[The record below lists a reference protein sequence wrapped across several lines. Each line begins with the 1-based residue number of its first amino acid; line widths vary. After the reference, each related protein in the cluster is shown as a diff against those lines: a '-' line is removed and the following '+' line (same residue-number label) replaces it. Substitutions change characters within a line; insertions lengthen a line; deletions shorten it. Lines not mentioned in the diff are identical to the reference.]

1 MKLKNVIKKTLY
13 FTGLLSTTFTFL
25 GSFFKIMHWPGASV
39 MIIMGA
45 FSFAFIFIPLLI
57 FIKLK
62 EVSFL
67 FDKLIYSIG
76 VLLGTIL
83 MVGFIFK
90 LMHWPWATILMLS
103 SIVIF
108 NFVYIPLYF
117 ISRFKREELKF
128 NTVVNSVVMFSFGSI
143 LLALFDFTL

>member
-1 MKLKNVIKKTLY
+1 MKKLLY
-13 FTGLLSTTFTFL
+13 LIGLFSTIFTFF
-25 GSFFKIMHWPGASV
+25 GSIFKIMHWPGASV

-45 FSFAFIFIPLLI
+45 FSFAFIFIPILI
-57 FIKLK
+57 FIKFK

-67 FDKLIYSIG
+67 FDNFIYSIG
-76 VLLGTIL
+76 IALGTIL
-83 MVGFIFK
+83 MIGFIFK

-117 ISRFKREELKF
+117 ISRLKREELKF

-143 LLALFDFTL
+143 LLALFDLTT

>member
-1 MKLKNVIKKTLY
+1 MRKSLY
-13 FTGLLSTTFTFL
+13 FTGLLSTIFTFM

-57 FIKLK
+57 FIKFK
-62 EVSFL
+62 EDSFL
-67 FDKLIYSIG
+67 FDKFIYSIG

>member
-1 MKLKNVIKKTLY
+1 MKKLLY
-13 FTGLLSTTFTFL
+13 LIGLFSTIFTFF
-25 GSFFKIMHWPGASV
+25 GSIFKIMHWPGASV

-57 FIKLK
+57 FIKFK

-67 FDKLIYSIG
+67 FDNFIYSIG
-76 VLLGTIL
+76 IALGTIL
-83 MVGFIFK
+83 MIGFIFK

-117 ISRFKREELKF
+117 ISRLKREELKF

-143 LLALFDFTL
+143 LLALFDLTI

>member
-1 MKLKNVIKKTLY
+1 MKKILY
-13 FTGLLSTTFTFL
+13 LIGLISTIFTFL

-39 MIIMGA
+39 MIIIGA
-45 FSFAFIFIPLLI
+45 FSFAFVFIPLLI
-57 FIKLK
+57 SIKFK
-62 EVSFL
+62 EVTFL
-67 FDKLIYSIG
+67 FDKFIYSIG
-76 VLLGTIL
+76 IALGTTL

-117 ISRFKREELKF
+117 LSRLKREELKF

-143 LLALFDFTL
+143 LLALFDMTI

>member
-1 MKLKNVIKKTLY
+1 MKKSLY
-13 FTGLLSTTFTFL
+13 LIGLLSTIFTFF
-25 GSFFKIMHWPGASV
+25 GSIFKIMHWPGTSV

-57 FIKLK
+57 FIKFK
-62 EVSFL
+62 EVSFMSDN
-67 FDKLIYSIG
+67 FIYSIG
-76 VLLGTIL
+76 ILLGTIL
-83 MVGFIFK
+83 MIGFIFK

-103 SIVIF
+103 SILIF

-117 ISRFKREELKF
+117 ISRLKREELKF

-143 LLALFDFTL
+143 LLALFDMTI

>member
-1 MKLKNVIKKTLY
+1 MKKLLY
-13 FTGLLSTTFTFL
+13 LIGLISTIFTFF
-25 GSFFKIMHWPGASV
+25 GSIFKIMHWPGASV

-57 FIKLK
+57 FIKFK
-62 EVSFL
+62 EVSFM
-67 FDKLIYSIG
+67 FDNFIYSIG
-76 VLLGTIL
+76 IALGTIL
-83 MVGFIFK
+83 MIGFIFK

-117 ISRFKREELKF
+117 LSRLKREELKF

-143 LLALFDFTL
+143 LLALFDMTI

>member
-1 MKLKNVIKKTLY
+1 MKKILY
-13 FTGLLSTTFTFL
+13 LIGLLSTIFTFL
-25 GSFFKIMHWPGASV
+25 GSFFKIMHWPGAAV

-57 FIKLK
+57 FIKSK

-67 FDKLIYSIG
+67 FDKFIYSIG
-76 VLLGTIL
+76 IALGTIL

-90 LMHWPWATILMLS
+90 LMHWPWATVLMLS
-103 SIVIF
+103 STLIF

-117 ISRFKREELKF
+117 ITRFNREELKF
-128 NTVVNSVVMFSFGSI
+128 NTIVNSVVMFSFGSV
-143 LLALFDFTL
+143 LLALFDLTA

>member
-1 MKLKNVIKKTLY
+1 
-13 FTGLLSTTFTFL
+13 
-25 GSFFKIMHWPGASV
+25 MHWPGASV

-45 FSFAFIFIPLLI
+45 FSFAFIFIPFLI
-57 FIKLK
+57 FIKFK

-67 FDKLIYSIG
+67 FDNFIYSIG
-76 VLLGTIL
+76 IALGTIL
-83 MVGFIFK
+83 MIGFIFK

-117 ISRFKREELKF
+117 ISRLKREELKF

-143 LLALFDFTL
+143 LLALFDMTV

>member
-1 MKLKNVIKKTLY
+1 MKKILY
-13 FTGLLSTTFTFL
+13 LVGLLSTIFTFL

-57 FIKLK
+57 FIKFK
-62 EVSFL
+62 EVSLL
-67 FDKLIYSIG
+67 FDKFIYSIG
-76 VLLGTIL
+76 ITLGTIL

-90 LMHWPWATILMLS
+90 LMLWPWATVLMLS
-103 SIVIF
+103 SVLIF

-128 NTVVNSVVMFSFGSI
+128 NTIVNSVVMFSFGSV
-143 LLALFDFTL
+143 LLALFDLTA